1 MDTKSSPAY
10 SDSLQGFSLQDDL
23 LNGAAEIADFL
34 GRGKWNER
42 KVRHAY
48 KKKYLPL
55 FSVGRLIKGRK
66 SELNRALSGEHTP
79 SAA

>member
-1 MDTKSSPAY
+1 MDPA
-10 SDSLQGFSLQDDL
+10 SISLHDDL

-34 GRGKWNER
+34 GPSWNER

-48 KKKYLPL
+48 KNKYLPL

-79 SAA
+79 PAA